1 MLRYVTDVKASVAW
15 DEHETLRGLM
25 LGKLRHM
32 KGITWRDVR
41 EVWRK
46 EALGHL
52 KLRMMGKLM
61 KYMSMGSYCVTVKCN
76 WQRRWGL
83 RLEAGMG

>member
-1 MLRYVTDVKASVAW
+1 M
-15 DEHETLRGLM
+15 ETVRDLM

-32 KGITWRDVR
+32 KGIAWRDAR

-61 KYMSMGSYCVTVKCN
+61 KYMGSHCVTVKCN
-76 WQRRWGL
+76 WQRSWGF
-83 RLEAGMG
+83 RLEAGMV